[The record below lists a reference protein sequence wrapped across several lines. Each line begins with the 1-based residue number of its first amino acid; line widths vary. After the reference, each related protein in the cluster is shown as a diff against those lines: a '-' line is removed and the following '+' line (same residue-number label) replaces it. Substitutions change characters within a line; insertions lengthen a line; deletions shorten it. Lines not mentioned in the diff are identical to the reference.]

1 MIANLPA
8 RTGRSLDEWFL
19 ILDAAGLE
27 KHGQAVSLL
36 KSEHGVTHGF
46 ANLIVTLYLSRGA
59 SPSEQ
64 ALVDAQYAGRKG
76 ALRPVYE
83 RLIALVAAFGDDV
96 EVVDRERPGGLGD
109 PGIETVR
116 IARRDEPRES
126 REPRAEVALEEPGLA
141 VELRHGH
148 GAVPPLPGV
157 GLDRTQV
164 RHEVQ
169 RHRDVVRGLG
179 RIRRQREAGPGVL
192 ALERRHHGRRRVR
205 REVLRRDLRADALRA
220 RHEEPHVGLIELA
233 CLAFSRL

>member
-1 MIANLPA
+1 MDVDAATRTMIANLPA

-76 ALRPVYE
+76 ALRPIYE

-96 EVVDRERPGGLGD
+96 EVVPKK
-109 PGIETVR
+109 T
-116 IARRDEPRES
+116 
-126 REPRAEVALEEPGLA
+126 
-141 VELRHGH
+141 
-148 GAVPPLPGV
+148 GV
-157 GLDRTQV
+157 S
-164 RHEVQ
+164 
-169 RHRDVVRGLG
+169 
-179 RIRRQREAGPGVL
+179 
-192 ALERRHHGRRRVR
+192 
-205 REVLRRDLRADALRA
+205 LRRTKQFALVEAPSSSRIQLGLNLRDAAPTGRLRAATGMCTHRVDVTSIDQVDEELVGWLRA
-220 RHEEPHVGLIELA
+220 AYQLA
-233 CLAFSRL
+233 